1 MADQLDRRTFLG
13 RMGGIAA
20 GAVALGGAGE
30 LLAACGGSGTPSA
43 TSTGKPATGKPRRGG
58 SLTVGTEAEET
69 GFDPTQSAWDSTGA
83 LYARSVYDALTV
95 IALDGSVQPYL
106 AQSVTPSSDYTTW
119 TIQVR
124 PGISFHNGTPLD
136 GKAVLSNLEA
146 QLGSAIAATALFGIK
161 NVSMTGPMTVTVTTN
176 GPWVSFDL
184 YLTSSL
190 GTMLE
195 PNSLKTHSANLK
207 PIGTGPF
214 VFKEWVPGD
223 HLTVTRNTK
232 YWRPSLPYLDSITFR
247 PIIEPESRSNSLKA
261 GQIDIF
267 HSSDPINI
275 HDFQGNPR
283 FVTTTDLQARVPGG
297 EPDQIFLMLN
307 TAIAPLDDQ
316 RIRDAMAYAIDAAG
330 IRKTIGFDI
339 QPASSGPFDPGTDL
353 YVPSG
358 YPTTPNTA
366 MAKQLVSAYK
376 AEKGNFTIELG
387 TTNVGRNLQL
397 MELIQAELGAVGM
410 KTTIT
415 QVQQSELIT
424 NAVYGKFQAY
434 LWRQFA
440 NVTPDGNYVF
450 WTSAASSPVG
460 SPALNFARY
469 KDAQIDAALAEGR
482 TIADLAARDKVY
494 QQIGVRFGAIKPY
507 LWLSRCVW
515 CAVAKPTVGGLLTPT
530 LPGGG
535 KAFPFGAGTFWPGEL
550 WTTA

>member
-13 RMGGIAA
+13 RMGGVAA
-20 GAVALGGAGE
+20 GAVVLGGAGE
-30 LLAACGGSGTPSA
+30 LLAACGGSGTPAAS
-43 TSTGKPATGKPRRGG
+43 SGKPAVGKPRRGG
-58 SLTVGTEAEET
+58 SLTIGTEAEDT
-69 GFDPTQSAWDSTGA
+69 GFDPTQSAWDATGG
-83 LYARSVYDALTV
+83 LYALSLYDSLTA
-95 IALDGSVQPYL
+95 IAKDGSVQPYL
-106 AQSVTPSSDYTTW
+106 AQSVTASPDYTTW

-124 PGISFHNGTPLD
+124 PGIKFHNGTPLD
-136 GKAVLSNLEA
+136 GQAVLSNLEA
-146 QLGSAIAATALFGIK
+146 QLGSAIAGPALFGIK
-161 NVSMTGPMTVTVTTN
+161 NVSMTSPMTVTVTTN
-176 GPWVSFDL
+176 GPWVAFDL

-190 GTMLE
+190 GTVLE
-195 PNSLKTHSANLK
+195 PNSLKTHSANLH

-223 HLTVTRNTK
+223 HLTVLRNAN
-232 YWRPSLPYLDSITFR
+232 YWRSGLPYLDSVTFR

-261 GQIDIF
+261 GQIDMF

-275 HDFQGNPR
+275 HDFQGNSS
-283 FVTTTDLQARVPGG
+283 FITTTDLNDRVPGG

-307 TAIAPLDDQ
+307 TAVAPLDDQ
-316 RIRDAMAYAIDAAG
+316 RIRDAMAYAIDTAG
-330 IRKTIGFDI
+330 IRKTIGFNID
-339 QPASSGPFDPGTDL
+339 PATTSPFDPGTDL
-353 YVPSG
+353 YVPTG
-358 YPTTPNTA
+358 YPTTPNPA

-376 AEKGNFTIELG
+376 AEKGDFTIDLG

-397 MELIQAELGAVGM
+397 MELIQAELGTVGI
-410 KTTIT
+410 KSTIT

-469 KDAQIDAALAEGR
+469 KDPQIDAALAQGR

-494 QQIGVRFGAIKPY
+494 QEIAVRFGAIKPY

-515 CAVAKPTVGGLLTPT
+515 CVVAKPSVGGLLTPT

-535 KAFPFGAGTFWPGEL
+535 MAFGFGAGTFRPGEL